1 VGESDLHPKGV
12 AREMFESCQ
21 GFVDRVRELGVG
33 RSEGT
38 LLRYLSQVH
47 DTLVRSLP
55 DADKTEAVHDA
66 IAYFRTVI
74 QGADASLL
82 QAWQALRA
90 PAAFV
95 SAAASPPAP
104 FDLAQDERA
113 LLART
118 RAELHRLVRALAHKD
133 WEEAAACVRPHPDDA
148 WSPDRFEQTLA
159 PFFEEYGALDFTPA
173 ARLAH
178 RTRFAA
184 AGPRR
189 WQVAQVLVDPAGDE
203 LWALHGEVDL
213 SRERDPEGLLIR
225 LLRIG
230 P

>member
-1 VGESDLHPKGV
+1 VGESDISPKGV
-12 AREMFESCQ
+12 AREMFETCP
-21 GFVDRVRELGVG
+21 GFVDRVRELGIA
-33 RSEGT
+33 RSEGA
-38 LLRYLSQVH
+38 LLRYLSQVY

-74 QGADASLL
+74 QGVDASLL

-90 PAAFV
+90 PAAL
-95 SAAASPPAP
+95 ASPGLPPAPP

-133 WEEAAACVRPHPDDA
+133 WEEAADCIRQPPDDR
-148 WSPDRFEQTLA
+148 WDPDRFEQALA
-159 PFFEEYGALDFTPA
+159 GFFEEYGQLVFTPA

-213 SRERDPEGLLIR
+213 SREKEPEGPLIR